1 MINDF
6 NYIFI
11 KKEMQ
16 FSKLIYKLLISFYQ
30 KYRLDTINP
39 SILFLFSL
47 LFAAQIGSL
56 GGKDKEE
63 GCIIMVSDPIM
74 IQGFSVLGE
83 ALPDHPALEGRV
95 EAIVTIDLKGKS

>member
-16 FSKLIYKLLISFYQ
+16 FSKLIYKLLFFLN
-30 KYRLDTINP
+30 KYRLDTIEP